1 MAEQKKPAGRKE
13 FEAQIVKKAWKD
25 PKFKK
30 ELLADPKA
38 VLEKE
43 LKAVSKDAKLPAS
56 MKVNVVE
63 ETADTIYLVLPRN
76 PKEVVGKDLSD
87 KDLEAVAGGTLYGV
101 FTSAGIQLGQIDRA
115 NRLLVI

>member
-1 MAEQKKPAGRKE
+1 MAEQKKPTGRRE

-25 PKFKK
+25 AKFKK
-30 ELLADPKA
+30 ELLTNPKS

-43 LKAVSKDAKLPAS
+43 LKVINKDVKLPAS
-56 MKVNVVE
+56 VKVKVVE

-101 FTSAGIQLGQIDRA
+101 VRSTGIQLGQINRA
-115 NRLLVI
+115 NMLLVI